1 MSPQP
6 SHSVEIERKYDV
18 GDDVALPDWRA
29 LPQVAVVD
37 APEPRE
43 LDARYF
49 DTADLALGRGGV
61 AVRRREGGPDAGW
74 HIKAAAADGKH
85 EWHWP
90 LDVDASPDDVADAEP
105 AAPGGPAPAAP
116 AAPGAPREHSREH
129 EVPAVVAAALAGRAA
144 GPFLPLARIRNHRIA
159 YALRDAAGG
168 LVAEVADD
176 HVSTRNERTGR
187 EQTWR
192 EWEVELGPAG
202 PTTPAEIAAFFA
214 AADALVAAAGG
225 RVAASGSKLGRA
237 VAG

>member
-90 LDVDASPDDVADAEP
+90 LDVDASPDDAADAEP
-105 AAPGGPAPAAP
+105 AAPGGP
-116 AAPGAPREHSREH
+116 REH

-144 GPFLPLARIRNHRIA
+144 GPFLSLARIRNHRIA

-192 EWEVELGPAG
+192 EWEIELGPAG
-202 PTTPAEIAAFFA
+202 PTMPAEIAAFFA